1 MRKNYFL
8 ISLSLVVIINLAF
21 FIPSINTSAFC
32 ADVIKLKITN
42 YFPPPSMQSKIMAEF
57 IGELESRTGGRIKV
71 QYFPGGSLLKAP
83 ATIKGIDSGIA
94 DIGLSHIE
102 YTAGRFPV
110 MEVCELPLG
119 YPTGWVANQVMTD
132 FFYKFRPKEFDKYKM
147 LWFHANSPSLL
158 ITKKP
163 VRKLEDIKGMTIRA
177 PGRMGDVIRALG
189 GVPAPTHIMETYDAI
204 AKGVIDGVY
213 TPFETLKTFKF
224 AEVAKYVTV
233 SWRIGPSYPF
243 YVAMNK
249 KSYAKLPPDIKEI
262 FDALTGEYRDRMALM
277 WNAIEF
283 PGIAF
288 GKEQGV
294 EYIELSDEEAAK
306 WEQAVQ
312 PVIENY
318 VKSMTAKGY
327 AETEVRGW
335 IKYIKERSAE
345 LLEKQIFYQIKSPIG
360 PPEVRP

>member
-1 MRKNYFL
+1 MKKKAL
-8 ISLSLVVIINLAF
+8 TTSLSVAVIINLIFLLPVFSTPA
-21 FIPSINTSAFC
+21 ISAE
-32 ADVIKLKITN
+32 VIQLKAAN
-42 YFPPPSMQSKIMAEF
+42 YFPPPAHQSKILAEF
-57 IGELESRTGGRIKV
+57 ISELENRTNGRVKV
-71 QYFPGGSLLKAP
+71 RYFPGGSLLKAP
-83 ATIKGIDSGIA
+83 ATIKGIESGIA
-94 DIGLSHIE
+94 DIGLAHIS

-119 YPTGWVANQVMTD
+119 YLTGWVANQVMND
-132 FFYKFRPKEFDKYKM
+132 FFYKFKPKEFDKYKM

-189 GVPAPTHIMETYDAI
+189 GIPAPTHIMETYDAI

-213 TPFETLKTFKF
+213 TPFETLRTFKF

-233 SWRIGPSYPF
+233 NWKIGPSYPF

-262 FDALTGEYRDRMALM
+262 FDTLTGEYRERTAMM

-283 PGIAF
+283 PGKAF
-288 GKEQGV
+288 GKKLGV
-294 EYIELSDEEAAK
+294 EYIELSDEESDRWQKAI
-306 WEQAVQ
+306 Q
-312 PVIENY
+312 PVIEKY
-318 VKSMTAKGY
+318 VKNMIDKGF

-335 IKYIKERSAE
+335 IKYIKERSAY
-345 LLEKQIFYQIKSPIG
+345 LLEKQKFYQIKSPIG

>member
-8 ISLSLVVIINLAF
+8 ISLSLIVIINLAF
-21 FIPSINTSAFC
+21 FIPGINTSAFC

-57 IGELESRTGGRIKV
+57 IGELESRTGGRVKV

-94 DIGLSHIE
+94 DIGLAHIE

-119 YPTGWVANQVMTD
+119 YPTGWVANQVMND

-213 TPFETLKTFKF
+213 TPFETLRTFKF

-294 EYIELSDEEAAK
+294 EYIELSEEEAAK
-306 WEQAVQ
+306 WKQAVQ

-327 AETEVRGW
+327 EETEVHGW
-335 IKYIKERSAE
+335 IKYIRERSAE
-345 LLEKQIFYQIKSPIG
+345 LLEKQKFYQIKSPIG

>member
-1 MRKNYFL
+1 MKKKFFL
-8 ISLSLVVIINLAF
+8 IFLSLAVIINMAF
-21 FIPSINTSAFC
+21 LIPVLSPSAFS
-32 ADVIKLKITN
+32 ADVIKFKMSN
-42 YFPPPSMQSKIMAEF
+42 YFPPPAMQSKIMAEF
-57 IGELESRTGGRIKV
+57 NSELEKRTGGRVKV

-83 ATIKGIDSGIA
+83 ATIKGVGSGIA
-94 DIGLSHIE
+94 DIGLAHIE

-110 MEVCELPLG
+110 MEVCEMPLG
-119 YPTGWVANQVMTD
+119 YPTGWVANQVMND
-132 FFYKFRPKEFDKYKM
+132 FFYKFKPKEFDKYKM

-163 VRKLEDIKGMTIRA
+163 VRKLEDIKGMKIRA

-213 TPFETLKTFKF
+213 TPFETLRTFKF

-233 SWRIGPSYPF
+233 SWKIGPSYPF

-249 KSYAKLPPDIKEI
+249 KSYAKMPPDIKEI
-262 FDALTGEYRDRMALM
+262 FDTLTGEYRDRMALM

-288 GKEQGV
+288 GKKLGV
-294 EYIELSDEEAAK
+294 EYIELSDAESAK
-306 WEQAVQ
+306 WEKAVQ

-318 VKSMTAKGY
+318 VKSMTSKGF
-327 AETEVRGW
+327 AESEVRGW
-335 IKYIKERSAE
+335 LKYIKERSGE
-345 LLEKQIFYQIKSPIG
+345 LLKKQIFYQIKSPIG